1 MAKRKTKPRPQGGG
15 FQQFVKDYTRG
26 VSAVD
31 LRKTIDDD
39 LTRAY
44 QVLTRDQEP
53 IEVPR
58 RGLRRLFVRARLLFL
73 GLSYKLT
80 PARRLVFALSVIA
93 ALLGMLDINFVVS
106 RQGTHINVEASPFYF
121 TLSFLALLYLL
132 ATELTERVLVR
143 DELQVAR
150 QLQSEL
156 LPQGAPD
163 LPGWAF
169 AHSYRTANEVGGDYY
184 NFRPLDDGR
193 LAIMMG
199 DASGHGMAAGL
210 LMATAHATL
219 QSVLDVESEP
229 ERVIALLNRN
239 LCRTG
244 DRRAF
249 VTLFYAVLD
258 PASGDLHYA
267 CCGHPF
273 PLLRRGDD
281 SHQATEELGEGGMP
295 LGIRRD
301 ISVRALRT
309 RVEPGDRLMLYT
321 DGLPEAVSP
330 QNEAF
335 GFARL
340 RELLEGGGTAAE
352 IHARVLSAFDAHV
365 GPGVLHDDLTLLVI
379 ERRAAQS

>member
-1 MAKRKTKPRPQGGG
+1 MVKRKARPRREGGG
-15 FQQFVKDYTRG
+15 FQQFVKDYTHG

-31 LRKTIDDD
+31 LRKTIDQD

-44 QVLTRDQEP
+44 QVLTRDQKQL
-53 IEVPR
+53 EVRP
-58 RGLRRLFVRARLLFL
+58 RGLGRLFDRTRLVFL

-80 PARRLVFALSVIA
+80 PARRLVFALAVLSAIIG
-93 ALLGMLDINFVVS
+93 LLNIGFAVD
-106 RQGTHINVEASPFYF
+106 RQGTHISVQSSPFWF
-121 TLSFLALLYLL
+121 ALSFFALLYLL

-150 QLQSEL
+150 QLQREL
-156 LPQGAPD
+156 LPRGAPD
-163 LPGWAF
+163 VPGWGF

-184 NFRPLDDGR
+184 NFRRLDDGR
-193 LAIMMG
+193 LAVMIA

-219 QSVLDVESEP
+219 QSVLDVESDP

-258 PASGDLHYA
+258 PASGELHYA

-273 PLLRRGDD
+273 PLLRRAAGEI
-281 SHQATEELGEGGMP
+281 EELGEGGMP
-295 LGIRRD
+295 LGIHQEVA
-301 ISVRALRT
+301 VRAQRT

-340 RELLEGGGTAAE
+340 RELLEAGGAPDE
-352 IHARVLSAFDAHV
+352 IHARVLQNFDAHV

-379 ERRAAQS
+379 ERRQEASPQS

>member
-1 MAKRKTKPRPQGGG
+1 MAKRKAKPRPQGGG

-26 VSAVD
+26 VSAGD
-31 LRKTIDDD
+31 LRKTIDSD

-44 QVLTRDQEP
+44 EVLTRDQEP

-58 RGLRRLFVRARLLFL
+58 RGLRRLFARARLLFL

-80 PARRLVFALSVIA
+80 PARRLVFALAVIA
-93 ALLGMLDINFVVS
+93 AILGLFGINFVVNGK
-106 RQGTHINVEASPFYF
+106 GTHITVEASPLYF
-121 TLSFLALLYLL
+121 TLSFLAMLYLL

-156 LPQGAPD
+156 LPKGAPD

-193 LAIMMG
+193 LAVMMG

-258 PASGDLHYA
+258 PATGELQYA

-273 PLLRRGDD
+273 PLLRRADG
-281 SHQATEELGEGGMP
+281 SIEELGEGGMP

-301 ISVRALRT
+301 IAVRALRS
-309 RVEPGDRLMLYT
+309 RIEPGDRLVLYT

-335 GFARL
+335 GFIRL
-340 RELLEGGGTAAE
+340 RELLEGGGAADE

-379 ERRAAQS
+379 ERRAGQS